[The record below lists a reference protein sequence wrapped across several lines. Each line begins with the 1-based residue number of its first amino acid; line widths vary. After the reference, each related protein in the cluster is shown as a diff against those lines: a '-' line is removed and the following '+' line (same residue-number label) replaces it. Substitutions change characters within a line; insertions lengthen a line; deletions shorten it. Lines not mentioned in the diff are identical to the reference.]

1 MSTLEVAFVL
11 ANIPVAHA
19 ILRGRNVCVYW
30 LLGLCRFAA
39 ADKCMY
45 AHDAT
50 YLPERGWWTDTAR
63 LERIRTQ
70 FDAAVKEEPLDLRKG
85 PVEERI
91 LAEAFVPLPWKK
103 DL

>member
-1 MSTLEVAFVL
+1 MYSLFMRCSEGGTYACTGYLD
-11 ANIPVAHA
+11 
-19 ILRGRNVCVYW
+19 
-30 LLGLCRFAA
+30 AA
-39 ADKCMY
+39 ADECMY